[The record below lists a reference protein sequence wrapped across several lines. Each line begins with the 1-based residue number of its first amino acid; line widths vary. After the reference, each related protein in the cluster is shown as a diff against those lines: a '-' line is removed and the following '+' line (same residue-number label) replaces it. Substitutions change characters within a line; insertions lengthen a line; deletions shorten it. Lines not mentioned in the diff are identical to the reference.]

1 MSASVEVRPIHV
13 DVSAPSDTFAT
24 DFRNRVR
31 LPTHHFAFVRSVNH
45 VSDSDIKS
53 SSSDLR
59 HILSTCT

>member
-1 MSASVEVRPIHV
+1 MSVEVRPIHV

-24 DFRNRVR
+24 DFRNIR

-45 VSDSDIKS
+45 VSDSDIKPG
-53 SSSDLR
+53 SSDLR